1 MGGQSE
7 INLSPRLSS
16 VLLNGLN
23 YVPWSRVVALALGG
37 KSLFGH
43 VDGTKAAP
51 KTDNEKYGEWKSENQ
66 YTMSLLLN
74 SMEPKIAEI
83 FTFAE
88 SAKELWESVRDL
100 YGHQNNAAR
109 IYQLQQNINNC
120 KQGDRSFVEYL
131 GELKSM
137 WDELGLYRPPTTN
150 LATLQQRAEQDKV
163 FQLLAHIKPDFENL
177 RGQILM
183 GSGVPSF
190 SSVCASIQQEETRR
204 MAMNIE
210 PKSTVIQSE
219 ASALMNPT
227 GNPLEGECL
236 DDFIPIPIVD
246 TNPIDS
252 PQGDASPETSTV
264 APPVEVSSPDEVAPS
279 IYLPPQRRSS
289 RGSMKEEKNLLSA

>member
-1 MGGQSE
+1 MPFSGLILDG
-7 INLSPRLSS
+7 SS
-16 VLLNGLN
+16 RMSAEWNMLYPPLQLLHMVGIH
-23 YVPWSRVVALALGG
+23 ALGG
-37 KSLFGH
+37 KSLFGR

-83 FTFAE
+83 FTFTE

-177 RGQILM
+177 RGQILL
-183 GSGVPSF
+183 GSGVPSL
-190 SSVCASIQQEETRR
+190 SSVCASIQQEETRTR
-204 MAMNIE
+204 AMNIE

-219 ASALMNPT
+219 ASALMVDNKK
-227 GNPLEGECL
+227 
-236 DDFIPIPIVD
+236 VD
-246 TNPIDS
+246 TKKHSGNFAINK
-252 PQGDASPETSTV
+252 V
-264 APPVEVSSPDEVAPS
+264 AIVTIVTKMATLGIVA
-279 IYLPPQRRSS
+279 
-289 RGSMKEEKNLLSA
+289 GSFFHT